1 MSNIMEN
8 LFLKYLKMIE
18 TKTNVKITDFL
29 DDSRYSKA
37 KAHLPNINK
46 SSNHPSHLPKTLA
59 KSINERL
66 SKNLSNQNIFDTDK

>member
-29 DDSRYSKA
+29 DDSRYSKP

-46 SSNHPSHLPKTLA
+46 SSNHPSKTLV

-66 SKNLSNQNIFDTDK
+66 SKNLSNQNIFDTDKL